1 MNTPHAY
8 DEWIPTRQSL
18 LTRLKHWDDQE
29 GWHDFF
35 NTYWQLLYGV
45 AIKAGLSD
53 AEAQEVVQATVIVV
67 AGKMQTGEFK
77 YDPARG
83 SFKAWL
89 LTLTQWRISDQF
101 RKRQQHAERHPL
113 LEAKTALMEAVPDSA
128 AEERLAQ
135 VWDAEWRNNLM
146 QVALERIKPRVSAR
160 TFQIF
165 QLHVLKDWPVEKVMK
180 TLGVGKAQVYLAKHR
195 IAARLKKE
203 LVNLEK
209 RIT

>member
-1 MNTPHAY
+1 MPHAY

-35 NTYWQLLYGV
+35 NTYWRLLYGV
-45 AIKAGLSD
+45 GIKAGLTD
-53 AEAQEVVQATVIVV
+53 AEAQEVVQGTVIAV
-67 AGKMQTGEFK
+67 AGKMKTGAFK

-101 RKRQQHAERHPL
+101 RKRRRHAERHPL
-113 LEAKTALMEAVPDSA
+113 LEAKTELMEAVPDSA

-135 VWDAEWRNNLM
+135 VWDAEWQNNLM
-146 QVALERIKPRVSAR
+146 QVALERIRPHVSAR

-165 QLHVLKDWPVEKVMK
+165 QLHVLKEWPLERVMK

-203 LVNLEK
+203 LIRLEK
-209 RIT
+209 HMI